1 MIYVNKWLILITY
14 LCEQIFNRQL
24 LISDCINNSPLSTSG
39 NNWRANSTTGCDS
52 NNCKWV
58 WNNLLRLVR
67 ILWAPHYS
75 YQGLK
80 FYQFFLYFLFFFW
93 EISRCPPWSLEA
105 IRFKTVHRILHKTPL
120 SCQNI
125 DFILIFSWLK

>member
-93 EISRCPPWSLEA
+93 EISRCPPWSLQA
-105 IRFKTVHRILHKTPL
+105 QPQDCSQNLAQNHSQLTKYRFHPY
-120 SCQNI
+120 
-125 DFILIFSWLK
+125 F